1 MRICIHHR
9 GLGDHG
15 TFNVRVHTGGDDSEL
30 EELSIITHEG
40 VELGLMARLARGDVQ
55 IVFDPEERDTDAV
68 ADGDWEVNFRDELGI
83 DNAAAGRILCLAS
96 DQREQS
102 EVVTE
107 IAAGAILAITRKL
120 GPGRAGVG

>member
-1 MRICIHHR
+1 MRISIYHR

-15 TFNVRVHTGGDDSEL
+15 TFDVRVHVGAGDTDL
-30 EELSIITHEG
+30 EEVSIITHEG

-55 IVFDPEERDTDAV
+55 IVLDPEQRDPDAV
-68 ADGDWEVNFRDELGI
+68 ADGDWEVNFRDDLGVG
-83 DNAAAGRILCLAS
+83 NAAGRILCLAS